1 MKPVREILRYA
12 ELDKFYDASTPN
24 PKIVANSL
32 PTHRS
37 EKNTREVTSTV
48 AKVQESQID
57 HTVKLLVRLH
67 DGKEVEAVIINHLGD
82 PFSVVDGMCR
92 GQRATLC
99 LSSQAR
105 CS

>member
-1 MKPVREILRYA
+1 M
-12 ELDKFYDASTPN
+12 
-24 PKIVANSL
+24 
-32 PTHRS
+32 
-37 EKNTREVTSTV
+37 

-105 CS
+105 CSRACGELRECSDFCWLTCQSENERMWSEECTKVD